1 MISRVLVA
9 AVLCVAGESLAV
21 AQTECASRYLG
32 DWFPSS
38 VNSGDWGVGASIAF
52 SAAGDRVAVGR
63 PGFVQSGQPS
73 GAVCVLSSSGI
84 GPPQEQLVVP
94 PFASVAHMFGARS
107 IALDARGETL
117 AVGAEGGNLGASLGQ
132 AFVYRH
138 IGGQWILDGHFV
150 GFNTDALG
158 FRVAL
163 SGDGHRLVVSAPNR
177 LTVGGWIGAVLTYS
191 RQSSGWVLESTLS
204 GVDTMNW
211 SNGQYGVGNFG
222 NVLAL
227 SRDGQVL
234 AARSFASPNEPI
246 PSGAIFMMRHTGS
259 GWAIEKRLQEPVA
272 YSACCFGMSL
282 ALDTRGETLVAGNYA
297 DFRAG
302 VTQAG
307 AASIFRYGANGWQF
321 EAALTSND
329 PHPNGFFGWSAALND
344 VGDRLLV
351 GALNH
356 FHNGVM
362 GGAVEEFVHTSSGWT
377 FVERY
382 RARVPELGAGF
393 GRAVAMNATGSL
405 WAAGEPTVDLYGVNH
420 GRLHLYEANCMEP
433 EVYCRAQRNTL
444 GCTPSISAQGT
455 PSASSPSGFPI
466 SVANLRNQQNGMLL
480 YGTSGRAEIPWLGG
494 LLCVKPPLRRTPLS
508 NSGGS
513 PAPAN
518 NCSGSLGLDF
528 NTWAQATADPA
539 LFAGQH
545 VRAQYY
551 SRDPGAP
558 ANLNL
563 SDAIEFYLE
572 P

>member
-1 MISRVLVA
+1 MVARVLA
-9 AVLCVAGESLAV
+9 AVMVCTASSSICVAQ
-21 AQTECASRYLG
+21 AQCPSTYLG
-32 DWFPSS
+32 EWYPSTFDP
-38 VNSGDWGVGASIAF
+38 GDWGVGTSIGL
-52 SAAGDRVAVGR
+52 SADGSRVAVAC
-63 PGFVQSGQPS
+63 PGYVQLAQAT
-73 GAVCVLSSSGI
+73 GAVSVLELVGNRVVREEFAAPPYSSTTSDFGAYSLALSSAGDA
-84 GPPQEQLVVP
+84 LVV
-94 PFASVAHMFGARS
+94 GAP
-107 IALDARGETL
+107 GVGPGTL
-117 AVGAEGGNLGASLGQ
+117 GK
-132 AFVYRH
+132 AFVFQRV
-138 IGGQWILDGHFV
+138 GGAWLLDGQFV
-150 GFNTDALG
+150 GVATDSFG
-158 FRVAL
+158 FKVAL
-163 SGDGHRLVVSAPNR
+163 SGDGTRMVVSAPLR
-177 LTVGGWIGAVLTYS
+177 VTGSVGQKGVLFTYV
-191 RQSSGWVLESTLS
+191 RQATGWVLESTVT
-204 GVDTMNW
+204 GADTIAATN
-211 SNGQYGVGNFG
+211 YGVSAFG
-222 NVLAL
+222 NALAL

-282 ALDTRGETLVAGNYA
+282 ALDASGETLVAGNYA

-329 PHPNGFFGWSAALND
+329 PHPNGFFGWSTALND
-344 VGDRLLV
+344 AGDRLLV

-362 GGAVEEFVHTSSGWT
+362 GGAVEEFAHTPNGWT

-393 GRAVAMNATGSL
+393 GRSVAMNATGSR
-405 WAAGEPTVDLYGVNH
+405 WATGEPTVDLYGVNH
-420 GRLHLYEANCMEP
+420 GRLHLFEANCMEP
-433 EVYCRAQRNTL
+433 EVYCRSQRNTL
-444 GCTPSISAQGT
+444 GCTPSISGQGT
-455 PSASSPSGFPI
+455 PSASSPSGFSI

-494 LLCVKPPLRRTPLS
+494 LLCVKPPLRRTPLA
-508 NSGGS
+508 NSGGAL
-513 PAPAN
+513 PPAN

-528 NTWAQATADPA
+528 NTWMQSTSDPA

-545 VRAQYY
+545 VRAQFY

>member
-1 MISRVLVA
+1 MFRRLVVA
-9 AVLCVAGESLAV
+9 AVLCVAGGSFAV
-21 AQTECASRYLG
+21 AQSACSSTYLG
-32 DWFPSS
+32 DWYPATFTT
-38 VNSGDWGVGASIAF
+38 GGGVGVSIAL
-52 SAAGDRVAVGR
+52 SASGHNMAVASTGY
-63 PGFVQSGQPS
+63 VQSGQMT
-73 GAVCVLSSSGI
+73 GAVFVLELAGSTVLTEGLVAPALPTTAGI
-84 GPPQEQLVVP
+84 
-94 PFASVAHMFGARS
+94 FGGS
-107 IALDARGETL
+107 LALSANGEVL
-117 AVGAEGGNLGASLGQ
+117 AVGAPGTGSGELGR
-132 AFVYRH
+132 AFVFRRVN
-138 IGGQWILDGHFV
+138 GAWVLDGQFV
-150 GFNTDALG
+150 GFNNDALG

-163 SGDGHRLVVSAPNR
+163 SGDGHRLVVSAPLR

-191 RQSSGWVLESTLS
+191 RQPSGWVLESTLS

-211 SNGQYGVGNFG
+211 SNGQYGVANFG
-222 NVLAL
+222 NALAL

-246 PSGAIFMMRHTGS
+246 PSGAVFMMRHTGS

-282 ALDTRGETLVAGNYA
+282 ALDARGETLVAGNYA

-329 PHPNGFFGWSAALND
+329 PHPNGFFGWSTALND

-351 GALNH
+351 GALRH
-356 FHNGVM
+356 IHNGVV

-377 FVERY
+377 FVDRY

-393 GRAVAMNATGSL
+393 GRSVAMNATGSR
-405 WAAGEPTVDLYGVNH
+405 WAAGEPTVDLYGLNH

-433 EVYCRAQRNTL
+433 TVHCRAQRNTL
-444 GCTPSISAQGT
+444 GCTPSISGQGT
-455 PSASSPSGFPI
+455 PSATSPSGFAV

-480 YGTSGRAEIPWLGG
+480 YGTNGRAQIPWLGG
-494 LLCVKPPLRRTPLS
+494 LLCVKPPLRRTPLAH
-508 NSGGS
+508 SGGT
-513 PAPAN
+513 PPPAN
-518 NCSGSLGLDF
+518 DCSGSLALDF
-528 NTWAQATADPA
+528 NTWTRSTTDPA

-545 VRAQYY
+545 VRAQFY